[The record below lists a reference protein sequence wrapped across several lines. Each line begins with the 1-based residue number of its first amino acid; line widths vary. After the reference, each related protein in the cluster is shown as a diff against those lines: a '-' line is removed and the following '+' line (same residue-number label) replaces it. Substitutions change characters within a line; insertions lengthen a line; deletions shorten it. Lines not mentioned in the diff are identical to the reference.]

1 MSGQSKQNPR
11 QSDGAKMKKQSGT
24 GIGASVARL
33 AVIVVTLAAVC
44 IFSGDRNGA
53 AAGLG
58 VVAHAQAQSPVPS
71 VTQKE
76 KTVAERAAGT
86 FDVKVEAQGEA
97 DKGEGATLGRYSLD
111 KQYHGD
117 LEGTA
122 RGTMLTAGTEV
133 KGSAGY
139 VALERVTGSLKGRSG
154 SFVLQHSATMT
165 RGEPQLSITV
175 VPDSGSG
182 QLVGLTGKMNIII
195 TAGKHSYE
203 FDYSLPAV
211 Q

>member
-1 MSGQSKQNPR
+1 
-11 QSDGAKMKKQSGT
+11 MKNCAWAFVLLLLT
-24 GIGASVARL
+24 IGL
-33 AVIVVTLAAVC
+33 AI
-44 IFSGDRNGA
+44 
-53 AAGLG
+53 
-58 VVAHAQAQSPVPS
+58 PS
-71 VTQKE
+71 IAQKE
-76 KTVAERAAGT
+76 KIVPEHAAGA

-97 DKGEGATLGRYSLD
+97 DKADGSTLGRYSLD

-117 LEGTA
+117 LDGTA
-122 RGTMLTAGTEV
+122 AGTMLTAGTEV

-139 VALERVTGSLKGRSG
+139 VAMERVTGTLKGRSG

-182 QLVGLTGKMNIII
+182 QLAGLTGKMNIII
-195 TAGKHSYE
+195 AAGKHSYE
-203 FDYSLPAV
+203 FDYSFPAA

>member
-1 MSGQSKQNPR
+1 
-11 QSDGAKMKKQSGT
+11 MKTWGWVF
-24 GIGASVARL
+24 AVALLLGCL
-33 AVIVVTLAAVC
+33 AIP
-44 IFSGDRNGA
+44 
-53 AAGLG
+53 
-58 VVAHAQAQSPVPS
+58 SPA
-71 VTQKE
+71 QKE
-76 KTVAERAAGT
+76 KTVAEHAAGT
-86 FDVKVEAQGEA
+86 FEVKVEAQGEA
-97 DKGEGATLGRYSLD
+97 DKGEGSTLGRYSLD

-122 RGTMLTAGTEV
+122 KGTMLTAGTEV

-139 VALERVTGSLKGRSG
+139 VAMERVTGTLRGRSG

-165 RGEPQLSITV
+165 QGEPQLSITV

-195 TAGKHSYE
+195 AAGKHSYE
-203 FDYSLPAV
+203 FEYALPAV